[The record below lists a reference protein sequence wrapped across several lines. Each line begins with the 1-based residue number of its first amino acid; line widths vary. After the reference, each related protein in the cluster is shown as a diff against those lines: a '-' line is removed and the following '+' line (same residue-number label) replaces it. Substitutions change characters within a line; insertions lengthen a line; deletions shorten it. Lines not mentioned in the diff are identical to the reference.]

1 MVNNQSLYITDEV
14 IEQRMRDNGWIE
26 GCDDDHATMK
36 VLEHY
41 GVTVDTEYNR
51 SCGYYVYSE
60 STVDGY
66 TVYIATENDQSID
79 VSSDIYYYDS
89 ELYMA
94 LQDAIR
100 DGYHTIYLED
110 MDYLP
115 QATEDL
121 YLELLERA
129 EEDVIDELID
139 EGYIELIKVPTN
151 TLQYIE
157 TMRQNIDAS
166 NELNVVEVKRANL
179 EDTHFLAFYKAIISD
194 IKRYNVYA
202 HTVGITISQ
211 NMTGL
216 TFTKTSEKN
225 EEIK

>member
-1 MVNNQSLYITDEV
+1 MENNKLLYLTDEV
-14 IEQRMRDNGWIE
+14 LEQRMQDKGWIE

-36 VLEHY
+36 VLEYY

-51 SCGYYVYSE
+51 ACGYYVYSE
-60 STVDGY
+60 STVDGH

-121 YLELLERA
+121 YLELLERF
-129 EEDVIDELID
+129 EDDTRDELLN
-139 EGYIELIKVPTN
+139 EGYIEPVGVPIN
-151 TLQYIE
+151 SLQYIDFV
-157 TMRQNIDAS
+157 RQNVDA

-179 EDTHFLAFYKAIISD
+179 EDSPVLVFYKAIKSD

-216 TFTKTSEKN
+216 IFTKIT
-225 EEIK
+225 

>member
-1 MVNNQSLYITDEV
+1 MENNKPLYLTDEV
-14 IEQRMRDNGWIE
+14 LEQRMQDKGWIE

-36 VLEHY
+36 VLEYY

-60 STVDGY
+60 STADGH
-66 TVYIATENDQSID
+66 TVYIATENAQSID

-89 ELYMA
+89 ELYTV

-100 DGYHTIYLED
+100 DGYSTIYLED

-121 YLELLERA
+121 YLELLERF
-129 EEDVIDELID
+129 EEDIRDELLN
-139 EGYIELIKVPTN
+139 EGYIEPIETPIN
-151 TLQYIE
+151 SLQYIE
-157 TMRQNIDAS
+157 VMRQRIDLS
-166 NELNVVEVKRANL
+166 ELNVAEVKRENL
-179 EDTHFLAFYKAIISD
+179 EYSPVLVFYKAIISD

>member
-1 MVNNQSLYITDEV
+1 MENNKPLYLTDEV
-14 IEQRMRDNGWIE
+14 LEQRMQDKGWIE

-36 VLEHY
+36 VLEYY

-60 STVDGY
+60 STADGH

-89 ELYMA
+89 ELYTV

-100 DGYHTIYLED
+100 DGYSTIYLED

-121 YLELLERA
+121 YLELLERF
-129 EEDVIDELID
+129 EDDIRDELLN
-139 EGYIELIKVPTN
+139 EGYIEPIETPIN
-151 TLQYIE
+151 SLQYIE
-157 TMRQNIDAS
+157 VMRQRIDLS
-166 NELNVVEVKRANL
+166 ELNVAEVKRENIEYSPVL
-179 EDTHFLAFYKAIISD
+179 VFYKAIIAD

>member
-1 MVNNQSLYITDEV
+1 MENNKPLYLTDEV
-14 IEQRMRDNGWIE
+14 LEQRMQDKGWIE

-36 VLEHY
+36 VLEYY

-60 STVDGY
+60 STADGH

-89 ELYMA
+89 ELYTV

-100 DGYHTIYLED
+100 DGYSTIYLED

-121 YLELLERA
+121 YLELLERF
-129 EEDVIDELID
+129 EDDIRDELLN
-139 EGYIELIKVPTN
+139 EGYIEPIETPIN
-151 TLQYIE
+151 SLQYIE
-157 TMRQNIDAS
+157 VMRQRIDLS
-166 NELNVVEVKRANL
+166 ELNVAEVKRENL
-179 EDTHFLAFYKAIISD
+179 EYSPVLVFYKAIIAD

>member
-121 YLELLERA
+121 YLELLERF
-129 EEDVIDELID
+129 EEDIRDELLN
-139 EGYIELIKVPTN
+139 EGYIEPIETPIN
-151 TLQYIE
+151 SLQYIE
-157 TMRQNIDAS
+157 VMRQRIDLS
-166 NELNVVEVKRANL
+166 ELNVAEVKRENL
-179 EDTHFLAFYKAIISD
+179 EYSPVLVFYKAIIAD